1 MRQGTIFKRCGRCH
15 SASRIPPGKDR
26 CPKCG
31 YEGFTWQAIVDVAT
45 PGATKREQKSRSG
58 FASKAEAVEWVQSLQ
73 AAKRAGTH
81 VEQSRLTL
89 GGYLDGWLVRTADLE
104 AWEENT
110 RREYGGS
117 VARIR
122 DSRIGSIP
130 LQALTTEDIRAY
142 YNSLLKDGRLDG
154 RGALSRKSVHNIN
167 ICLRSALQD
176 AVEADPPLLRRNP
189 ASKAFKYSRK
199 SRVEMRTWTLEESQR
214 FVDVTA
220 RDADGALYMTALL
233 TGMRRGELLG
243 LRVRDLDL
251 DHARLNVRQQYA
263 RDGAKGLAIKG
274 LKNDSA
280 GWRTVDL
287 GPALVERLRTH
298 LAARKV
304 VPMNAADALVFG
316 NEDGSP
322 MDPDAMARR
331 FDRRAREAGV
341 PDVRF
346 HDLRHTRAT
355 QLLENGESLLYVA
368 DQIGDRKET
377 VLETYGHITSR
388 TRTQAAAR
396 LEALMFAGGAVADT
410 SPI

>member
-1 MRQGTIFKRCGRCH
+1 MRRGKVLRRC
-15 SASRIPPGKDR
+15 S
-26 CPKCG
+26 KCG
-31 YEGFTWQAIVDVAT
+31 ARLVERQRSCTKCYSESFKWQATVDVA
-45 PGATKREQKSRSG
+45 PKGAARRQKS
-58 FASKAEAVEWVQSLQ
+58 QSFKTR
-73 AAKRAGTH
+73 ADATAWIAKRQTAEEAGTH
-81 VEQSRLTL
+81 IEPSRHTL
-89 GGYLDGWLVRTADLE
+89 GAYLESWLVRTADLE
-104 AWEENT
+104 DWEQNT

-122 DSRIGSIP
+122 DSRIGSIS

-154 RGALSRKSVHNIN
+154 RGALSRKSVHNVN

-176 AVEADPPLLRRNP
+176 AVEQDPPLLRRNP

-199 SRVEMRTWTLEESQR
+199 SRVEMKTWTTEETQQ
-214 FVDVTA
+214 FLVFTA
-220 RDADGALYMTALL
+220 HDADRALYMTAVL

-243 LRVRDLDL
+243 LRIRDLDL
-251 DHARLNVRQQYA
+251 DHGRLNVRQQYA
-263 RDGAKGLAIKG
+263 RDGAKGLAVKG

-287 GPALVERLRTH
+287 GPVVVEQLRAH
-298 LAARKV
+298 LTDRKV
-304 VPMNAADALVFG
+304 VPLNAAEALVFC
-316 NEDGSP
+316 ESHGSP
-322 MDPDAMARR
+322 LDPDSMARR
-331 FDRRAREAGV
+331 FGRRVLDAGV
-341 PDVRF
+341 PDIRF

-388 TRTQAAAR
+388 TRTQAASR
-396 LEALMFAGGAVADT
+396 LEALIFARRYEEQIT
-410 SPI
+410 ISER